1 MQTTLKR
8 LYQGSPVAISAPLQG
23 VSPLTNTTTGGTLA
37 AGTVVSYRITALV
50 GSAETLASPAVSMT
64 IPAGTNT
71 NSVALTWSLVP
82 GATGYKIY
90 GRTAGAELLMATVT
104 ANIYFYTD
112 TGAATPAGALPTTT
126 PLIEATASPGL
137 YVVPA
142 GKSTLVK
149 GVTASNP
156 TSLPGQLFIS
166 VVSVGATGGVTTRL
180 VGGAL
185 VKPDAWGH
193 APLNISTFQP
203 LAAGEFITGYVSVPG
218 IVVTVSGVE
227 LT

>member
-8 LYQGSPVAISAPLQG
+8 LYQGSPVVVSAPLQG

-50 GSAETLASPAVSMT
+50 GSAETLPSAAVSMT
-64 IPAGTNT
+64 VPAGTNT
-71 NSVALTWSLVP
+71 NSVAVTWSLVP
-82 GATGYKIY
+82 GATGYKVY
-90 GRTAGAELLMATVT
+90 GRTAGAEQLLATVA
-104 ANIYFYTD
+104 ANVYFYTD
-112 TGAATPAGALPTTT
+112 TGSVTPSGALPTSTT
-126 PLIEATASPGL
+126 LVESTASPGL

-142 GKSTLVK
+142 GKSALIK

-156 TSLPGQLFIS
+156 TNIPGQLFLS
-166 VVSVGATGGVTTRL
+166 VVSVGATGGVSTRI

-185 VKPDAWGH
+185 VSPDAWGK

-218 IVVTVSGVE
+218 IIITVSGVE